1 MEKSADEHT
10 IKAHR
15 LGEFY
20 AHLCDD
26 GPVMP
31 ITVGPDFW
39 QSQIGALP
47 PGRLISMFHSA
58 GDWTVWEMHP
68 QGDEWILQLSGS
80 MTLILDMPDG
90 ARSVTLA
97 QGDFAV
103 VPKGIW
109 HTADIIAP
117 GEALFV
123 TAGEGTSHRPRAR

>member
-1 MEKSADEHT
+1 MEKPAGEQK

-15 LGEFY
+15 LGDNY

-26 GPVMP
+26 GSVMP
-31 ITVGPDFW
+31 IAVGPEFW
-39 QSQIGALP
+39 QSQIGSLP

-58 GDWTVWEMHP
+58 EDWTVWEMHP
-68 QGDEWILQLSGS
+68 HGDEWILQLSGS

-90 ARSVTLA
+90 ETSVTLA
-97 QGDFAV
+97 QGEFAV

-109 HTADIIAP
+109 HTADVIEP

-123 TAGEGTSHRPRAR
+123 TAGEGTSHRPR